1 MIKITGNNK
10 LLCVCKTIKNAFEF
24 LDVIKPKEKVIV
36 LTMDKNNE
44 RLNTVLTQYEKNN
57 DRIRKHR

>member
-10 LLCVCKTIKNAFEF
+10 LLCVCKTLKNAFEF
-24 LDVIKPKEKVIV
+24 LDIVKPKEKVIV

-44 RLNTVLTQYEKNN
+44 R
-57 DRIRKHR
+57 

>member
-1 MIKITGNNK
+1 MIKIIGNNK

-24 LDVIKPKEKVIV
+24 LDIVKPKAEIIV

-44 RLNTVLTQYEKNN
+44 R
-57 DRIRKHR
+57 